1 MIPDQAHKSDRR
13 QHLVTVAMRLFRDRG
28 FHATG
33 IDAILAES
41 GVAKRTLYLHFRSKD
56 ELIVAVLAQRDEA
69 WRDWLRGAI
78 KARTS
83 DPRERLLA
91 IFDALEEW
99 FVRPDFHGCMFTNA
113 AAEFP
118 KVSSTIHREAARHKD
133 LVREFVRDLAEAAK
147 VENAEAVTD
156 ALCVL
161 MEGAIVLAQ
170 IHGTPAAA
178 RQARAAAAELL
189 GKSGPNSKRAR
200 LNRAG
205 RLKGAAH
212 GQKEPLVD

>member
-1 MIPDQAHKSDRR
+1 MAKQAQESDRR
-13 QHLVTVAMRLFRDRG
+13 RHLVSVAMRLFRDRG

-56 ELIVAVLAQRDEA
+56 ELIVAALAERDER
-69 WRDWLRGAI
+69 WRDWFRRAI
-78 KARTS
+78 KERTN

-99 FVRPDFHGCMFTNA
+99 FARPDFHGCMFINA

-118 KVSSTIHREAARHKD
+118 KVSNVIHREAARHKD
-133 LVREFVRDLAEAAK
+133 LVREFVLDLAEAAK
-147 VENAEAVTD
+147 VEYPEAVTS
-156 ALCVL
+156 ALCLL

-170 IHGTPAAA
+170 IHGDPAAA
-178 RQARAAAAELL
+178 REARAAAAELL
-189 GKSGPNSKRAR
+189 GKWGSNVKRLGSKRG
-200 LNRAG
+200 G
-205 RLKGAAH
+205 RFNGAAH
-212 GQKEPLVD
+212 HPKKAAVD